1 MADMLCRTNK
11 NINPQGKPRVYFTC
25 HPEDFDTY
33 FDKVCQDIFSA
44 HSCVIYYT
52 EDMTASISEE
62 DLSTDLGSNNVFV
75 IPVTRK
81 LLTEPNRAMDHDF
94 QYAKKEHI
102 PVLPIMMESGIDDIY
117 MQPDKFGT
125 LQYLNPYS
133 TDATEIAFKEKLHKY
148 LESVLI
154 SDETAK
160 RVRAA
165 FDAYI
170 FLSYRKKDRNY
181 ANKLMRLIHQN
192 PVCRDIAIWFD
203 EFLTPGESF
212 RDNIDKILHDSKLF
226 ALLVT
231 PSLLEETDG
240 KPNFVVAEEYPA
252 AKASGI
258 EIFPAE
264 MESTD
269 KAALSEKFQDLPDC
283 VDVSDENAFHQQF
296 LDALQKAAITT
307 NDTDPEHIFLMGLAY
322 LKGIDVEVD
331 RQRGIELI
339 TSAAESKLPE
349 AMEQLYNMYLN
360 GWWVPLNYSKAAHW
374 LEALV
379 DYHKETSGENHPTTL
394 VWIDTLSFIHIQ
406 LGNYEKAHEL
416 ASYAYL
422 QQVELFDIDHP
433 DCISTLNHIAISCD
447 ELGDYERSLYFKKA
461 VYQLQCEHFGEEDPT
476 AITFLS
482 NLSLTHNSMGN
493 PRKALPLAEKAYE
506 LHCKVLGEEHPDTLR
521 SLSNLAITYRNL
533 RNHKKCVELNETAYT
548 LRCKTLGE
556 AHPYTMNSLN
566 NLAVAYCDLGD
577 YEKSLELN
585 TRAYELYYNILG
597 EEHPNTLRVL
607 SNLALNH
614 YRLGDYQKSLQLQ
627 QSLYAYRRKVLGEKH
642 PDTHAVLTDIAHS
655 YIKMDD
661 LENAITY
668 LRQLLTLQQNAF
680 GASHAETLDTM
691 SLLGEAY
698 VHHGKRRKGL
708 SLIKMAYISKSSI
721 LGDAHPKTI
730 SSMVQLANAYKFL
743 GKDKKAAEIN
753 EKIHALRNK

>member
-1 MADMLCRTNK
+1 MADMLCRTST

-25 HPEDFDTY
+25 HPEDFETY
-33 FDKVCQDIFSA
+33 FDKICQDIFEA
-44 HSCVIYYT
+44 HSCAIYYT

-62 DLSTDLGSNNVFV
+62 DLSTDLGSNNLFV

-81 LLTEPNRAMDHDF
+81 LLTQPNRAMDHDF
-94 QYAKKEHI
+94 QYAKKENI

-117 MQPDKFGT
+117 MQPDKFGA

-133 TDATEIAFKEKLHKY
+133 TDATEIAFKEKLRKY

-192 PVCRDIAIWFD
+192 PLCRDIAIWFD

-212 RDNIDKILHDSKLF
+212 RDNIDKILHNSKLF

-231 PSLLEETDG
+231 PNLLEEVNG

-264 MESTD
+264 MEPTD
-269 KAALSEKFQDLPDC
+269 KTALNEKFQGIPNC
-283 VDVSDENAFHQQF
+283 VDVSDESIFHHQF
-296 LDALQKAAITT
+296 LDALQKAAVTT

-331 RQRGIELI
+331 RKRGIELI
-339 TSAAESKLPE
+339 TSAAESTLPE
-349 AMEQLYNMYLN
+349 AMEQLYTMYLN
-360 GWWVPLNYSKAAHW
+360 GWWIPLNYSKAAYW

-379 DYHKETSGENHPTTL
+379 DYHKQTSGENHPSTL
-394 VWIDTLSFIHIQ
+394 VWMDTLSFIHIQ

-416 ASYAYL
+416 ASYAYT
-422 QQVELFDIDHP
+422 QQSELFGYDHP
-433 DCISTLNHIAISCD
+433 DCISALNHIAISCD

-461 VYQLQCEHFGEEDPT
+461 VYQFQCEHFGEEDPT

-521 SLSNLAITYRNL
+521 SLSNLATTYRNL
-533 RNHKKCVELNETAYT
+533 RNHQKCVELNEKAYT
-548 LRCKTLGE
+548 LRCQTLGE
-556 AHPYTMNSLN
+556 AHPYTLKSMN
-566 NLAVAYCDLGD
+566 NLAMAYCELTD
-577 YEKSLELN
+577 YEKGLELN

-597 EEHPNTLRVL
+597 EEHPDTLRVL

-614 YRLGDYQKSLQLQ
+614 HLLGDYQKALQLR
-627 QSLYAYRRKVLGEKH
+627 QSLYAYRHKVLGEKH
-642 PDTHAVLTDIAHS
+642 PDTHSVLTDIAHT
-655 YIKMDD
+655 YIKMGD

-680 GASHAETLDTM
+680 GSSHIATLDTM
-691 SLLGEAY
+691 GLLGDVLVHHGKHLKGLLFLKTAYTSKRSLLGESHAN
-698 VHHGKRRKGL
+698 
-708 SLIKMAYISKSSI
+708 
-721 LGDAHPKTI
+721 TI
-730 SSMVQLANAYKFL
+730 HSMEQLANAYKFL
-743 GKDKKAAEIN
+743 GKDKKATELIA
-753 EKIHALRNK
+753 KAHALRKK

>member
-1 MADMLCRTNK
+1 MADMLCRTST
-11 NINPQGKPRVYFTC
+11 NINPQGKPRVYITC
-25 HPEDFDTY
+25 HPEDFETY
-33 FDKVCQDIFSA
+33 FDKVCQDIFEA
-44 HSCVIYYT
+44 HSCAIYYT

-62 DLSTDLGSNNVFV
+62 DLSTDLGSNNLFV

-81 LLTEPNRAMDHDF
+81 LLTQPNRAMDHDF
-94 QYAKKEHI
+94 QYAKKENI
-102 PVLPIMMESGIDDIY
+102 PVLPIMMESGIDDIF
-117 MQPDKFGT
+117 MQPVKFGA

-133 TDATEIAFKEKLHKY
+133 TDATEIAFKEKLRKY

-192 PVCRDIAIWFD
+192 PLCRDIAIWFD

-212 RDNIDKILHDSKLF
+212 RDNIDKILHNSKLF

-231 PSLLEETDG
+231 PNLLEEVNG

-264 MESTD
+264 MEPTD
-269 KAALSEKFQDLPDC
+269 KTALNEKFQGIPNC
-283 VDVSDENAFHQQF
+283 VDVSDESIFHQQF
-296 LDALQKAAITT
+296 LDALQKAAVTT

-322 LKGIDVEVD
+322 LKCIDVEVD
-331 RQRGIELI
+331 RKRGIELI
-339 TSAAESKLPE
+339 TSAAESTLPE
-349 AMEQLYNMYLN
+349 AMEQLYTMYLN
-360 GWWVPLNYSKAAHW
+360 GWWIPLNYSKAAYW

-379 DYHKETSGENHPTTL
+379 DYHKQTSGENHPTTL
-394 VWIDTLSFIHIQ
+394 VWMDTLSFIHIQ

-416 ASYAYL
+416 ASYAYP
-422 QQVELFDIDHP
+422 QQSELFGYDHP
-433 DCISTLNHIAISCD
+433 DCISALNHIAISCD
-447 ELGDYERSLYFKKA
+447 ELGDYERSLYFKRA

-521 SLSNLAITYRNL
+521 SLSNLATTYRNL
-533 RNHKKCVELNETAYT
+533 RNHQKCVELNEKAYT
-548 LRCKTLGE
+548 LRCQTLGE
-556 AHPYTMNSLN
+556 AHPYTLKSMN
-566 NLAVAYCDLGD
+566 NLAMAYCELKD
-577 YEKSLELN
+577 YEKGLELN

-597 EEHPNTLRVL
+597 EEHPDTLRVL

-614 YRLGDYQKSLQLQ
+614 HLLGDYQKALQLR
-627 QSLYAYRRKVLGEKH
+627 QSLYAYRHKVLGEKH
-642 PDTHAVLTDIAHS
+642 PDTHSVLTDIAHT
-655 YIKMDD
+655 YIKMGD

-680 GASHAETLDTM
+680 GSSHIATLDTM
-691 SLLGEAY
+691 GLLGDVLVHHGKHLKGLLFLKTAYTSKRSLLGES
-698 VHHGKRRKGL
+698 HTN
-708 SLIKMAYISKSSI
+708 
-721 LGDAHPKTI
+721 TI
-730 SSMVQLANAYKFL
+730 RSMEQLANAYKFL
-743 GKDKKAAEIN
+743 GKDKKATELIA
-753 EKIHALRNK
+753 KAHALRKK